1 MASVV
6 YSFHALFLK
15 RGKMQVQSY
24 YKKLITNCHIDKLST
39 RNIEMIEIVN
49 KLEFYKNRTQK
60 TSLKILLKIASYL
73 VYIIVKAEADII

>member
-1 MASVV
+1 M
-6 YSFHALFLK
+6 
-15 RGKMQVQSY
+15 
-24 YKKLITNCHIDKLST
+24 ST